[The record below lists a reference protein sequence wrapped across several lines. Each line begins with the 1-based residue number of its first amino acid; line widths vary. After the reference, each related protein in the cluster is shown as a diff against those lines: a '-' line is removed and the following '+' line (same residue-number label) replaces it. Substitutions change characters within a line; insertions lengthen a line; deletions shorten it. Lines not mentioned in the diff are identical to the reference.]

1 MNAKPDYK
9 KICMD
14 MIAMKYPEKACECQ
28 TIFIKKVINIMDVIK
43 LDRIISGVQNR
54 TDSHFNQKLKS
65 YDPKTFLEILEYQKK
80 NGLNNSQLA
89 QHFKLS
95 RNTVTKWKKM
105 FLYS

>member
-9 KICMD
+9 RIYMD
-14 MIAMKYPEKACECQ
+14 MITMKYPEKACDCKK
-28 TIFIKKVINIMDVIK
+28 IFMKKVINIMDVIK
-43 LDRIISGVQNR
+43 LNRIISGVKNR
-54 TDSHFNQKLKS
+54 TDSHFDQKLKS
-65 YDPKTFLEILEYQKK
+65 YDQKTILEILEYQKK

-105 FLYS
+105 FL